1 MWMKMKN
8 LDLLKRLVEADAPP
22 GFEEEVRSIMIE
34 ELKDYVD
41 SIEIDMLGNLIMKKE
56 GSDDDKKLMIDAHMD
71 EIALMVRYIDENGFI
86 YFDKH
91 GWVDDRVLLS
101 QWVKIHGEG
110 VKVCGVIGVKAA
122 HLTTQKEAQHIIP
135 ATEMWIDVG
144 VSSREEVLEKGINV
158 GAPITFDRGFYDLGN
173 NHVCAKAIDDRVGCF
188 ALIEAMKEIAKDD
201 LNFSVYAVGSVQE
214 EIGARGAKTAAYG
227 INPQA
232 ALMLDTTHAT
242 DATLTR
248 RKGAPTELGKGPAI
262 RFMDRLKTGFTG
274 IMTPKVMR
282 DLLVSTAKENSIPY
296 QIDVSA
302 FTWTNAATIHL
313 ARAGISTGSLL
324 IPRRYGHSPS
334 EVTNLND
341 LQNTIRLLTA
351 IVRKIDN
358 NFFTALKRKIQ

>member
-1 MWMKMKN
+1 MKN
-8 LDLLKRLVEADAPP
+8 IDLLKRLVEADGPP
-22 GFEEEVRSIMIE
+22 GFEEEVRLVMIE

-41 SIEIDMLGNLIMKKE
+41 SIEVDVLGNVIMKKE
-56 GSDDDKKLMIDAHMD
+56 GTNDENRLMLDAHTD

-91 GWVDDRVLLS
+91 GWVDDRILLS
-101 QWVKIHGEG
+101 QWVKVHGEA
-110 VKVCGVIGVKAA
+110 VKVRGVIGIKSA
-122 HLTTQKEAQHIIP
+122 HLVSQEEAQKTIP

-144 VSSREEVLEKGINV
+144 VSSREEVLEKGIEA
-158 GAPITFDRGFYDLGN
+158 GAPITFDRSFCDLGN
-173 NHVCAKAIDDRVGCF
+173 GYVCAKAVDDRVGCF
-188 ALIEAMKEIAKDD
+188 ALIETMKELANDQFD
-201 LNFSVYAVGSVQE
+201 FSIYAVGSSQE
-214 EIGARGAKTAAYG
+214 EIGARGAKTAAYA

-262 RFMDRLKTGFTG
+262 RFMDRLRTGFTG
-274 IMTPKVMR
+274 ILTPRVMR
-282 DLLVSTAKENSIPY
+282 DLLVNAAKQNNIPY

-302 FTWTNAATIHL
+302 FTWTNASTIHL
-313 ARAGISTGSLL
+313 ARSGVSTGSLL

-341 LQNTIRLLTA
+341 LQNAIRLLTA
-351 IVRKIDN
+351 AVRKIDST
-358 NFFTALKRKIQ
+358 FFGELKKKIQ

>member
-1 MWMKMKN
+1 MKMKN
-8 LDLLKRLVEADAPP
+8 LDLLKRLVDADAPP
-22 GFEEEVRSIMIE
+22 GFEEEVRLIIIE
-34 ELKDYVD
+34 ELKNHVD
-41 SIEIDMLGNLIMKKE
+41 SIEVDVLGNVILKKE
-56 GSDDDKKLMIDAHMD
+56 GTNDENRLMIDAHTD
-71 EIALMVRYIDENGFI
+71 EIALMVRYIDDEGFI

-91 GWVDDRVLLS
+91 GWIDDRILLS
-101 QWVKIHGEG
+101 QWVKVHGETT
-110 VKVCGVIGVKAA
+110 KVRGVIGIKSA
-122 HLTTQKEAQHIIP
+122 HLVSKEEAQKTIP
-135 ATEMWIDVG
+135 ASEMWIDVG
-144 VSSREEVLEKGINV
+144 VSSRKEVQEKGIDV
-158 GAPITFDRGFYDLGN
+158 GAPITFNRNFCDLGN
-173 NHVCAKAIDDRVGCF
+173 GYVCAKAIDDRVGCF
-188 ALIEAMKEIAKDD
+188 SLIEAMKELANDQFD
-201 LNFSVYAVGSVQE
+201 FSIYAVGSSQE
-214 EIGARGAKTAAYG
+214 EIGARGAKTAAYA

-248 RKGAPTELGKGPAI
+248 KKGAPTELGKGPAI

-282 DLLVSTAKENSIPY
+282 DLLVNAASEYQIPY

-341 LQNTIRLLTA
+341 LQNATRLLIA
-351 IVRKIDN
+351 AVRKIDGT
-358 NFFTALKRKIQ
+358 FFENLSNKIQ

>member
-1 MWMKMKN
+1 MEN
-8 LDLLKRLVEADAPP
+8 TDLLKRLVEADGPP
-22 GFEEEVRSIMIE
+22 GFEEEVRLIMIE
-34 ELKDYVD
+34 ELKDYMD
-41 SIEIDMLGNLIMKKE
+41 SIEVDVLGNLIMKKE
-56 GSDDDKKLMIDAHMD
+56 GANDDHKLMIDAHTD
-71 EIALMVRYIDENGFI
+71 EIALMVRYIDEEGFV

-110 VKVCGVIGVKAA
+110 VKVRGVIGVKAA
-122 HLTTQKEAQHIIP
+122 HFTTEKEAQKTIDHS
-135 ATEMWIDVG
+135 EMWIDVG
-144 VSSREEVLEKGINV
+144 ASSREEVLEKGIEV
-158 GAPITFDRGFYDLGN
+158 GAPITFDRSFCDLGN
-173 NHVCAKAIDDRVGCF
+173 GYVCAKAIDDRVGCF
-188 ALIEAMKEIAKDD
+188 ALIEAMKELANDQFD
-201 LNFSVYAVGSVQE
+201 FSIYAVGSSQE
-214 EIGARGAKTAAYG
+214 EIGARGAKTAAYA

-232 ALMLDTTHAT
+232 AFMLDTTHAT

-262 RFMDRLKTGFTG
+262 RFMDRLRTGFTG
-274 IMTPKVMR
+274 ILTPKVMR
-282 DLLVSTAKENSIPY
+282 ELLVSTAKEHNIPY

-341 LQNTIRLLTA
+341 LQNAIRLLTA
-351 IVRKIDN
+351 AVRKIDDR
-358 NFFTALKRKIQ
+358 FFKALKSTIQ

>member
-1 MWMKMKN
+1 MKN
-8 LDLLKRLVEADAPP
+8 LDLLKRLVDADAPP

-41 SIEIDMLGNLIMKKE
+41 SIEVDVLGNVILKKE
-56 GSDDDKKLMIDAHMD
+56 GTNDENRLMIDAHTD
-71 EIALMVRYIDENGFI
+71 EIALMVRYIDDEGFI

-91 GWVDDRVLLS
+91 GWIDDRILLS
-101 QWVKIHGEG
+101 QWVKVHGETT
-110 VKVCGVIGVKAA
+110 KVRGVIGIKSA
-122 HLTTQKEAQHIIP
+122 HLVSKEEAQKTIP
-135 ATEMWIDVG
+135 ASEMWIDVG
-144 VSSREEVLEKGINV
+144 VSSREEVQEKGIDV
-158 GAPITFDRGFYDLGN
+158 GAPITFNRSFCDLGN
-173 NHVCAKAIDDRVGCF
+173 GYICAKAVDDRVGCF
-188 ALIEAMKEIAKDD
+188 ALIEAMKELSKDQYD
-201 LNFSVYAVGSVQE
+201 FSIYAVGSSQE
-214 EIGARGAKTAAYG
+214 EIGARGAKTAAYA

-248 RKGAPTELGKGPAI
+248 KKGAPTELGKGAAI

-282 DLLVSTAKENSIPY
+282 DLLVNAANENQIPY

-341 LQNTIRLLTA
+341 LQSATRLLIA
-351 IVRKIDN
+351 AVRKIDST
-358 NFFTALKRKIQ
+358 FFDQLNKRIQ